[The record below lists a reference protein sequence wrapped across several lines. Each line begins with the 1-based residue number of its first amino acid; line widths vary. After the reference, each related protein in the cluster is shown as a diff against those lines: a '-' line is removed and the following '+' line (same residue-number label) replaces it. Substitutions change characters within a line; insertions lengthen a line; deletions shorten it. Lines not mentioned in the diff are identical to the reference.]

1 MTLEPEVRVWQTLII
16 DADDTLW
23 ENNIHF
29 ERAVDDFLDFLAH
42 SALGRDEVR
51 AVLDE
56 IEAANIRLHGYGAAA
71 FSRNLRQCYERL
83 AERPI
88 SEEDLGTVMGFGER
102 ILRQE
107 IEVIDGVEETLAYL
121 TPHHDL
127 VIFTKGHDE
136 EQRLK
141 IDRSGLGRYFDR
153 AVVVGEKDP
162 DAYRALVV
170 ELGVDPAWTWMVG
183 NSPKSDVNA
192 ALAAGLNAVYIPHA
206 STWSLEWQ
214 ELATGPGQLLVL
226 ERFADLRGYF

>member
-1 MTLEPEVRVWQTLII
+1 MKPEVRVWQTLIV

-23 ENNIHF
+23 ENNVHF
-29 ERAVDDFLDFLAH
+29 DRAVDDFLDFLAH
-42 SALGRDEVR
+42 STLGRDEVR

-56 IEAANIRLHGYGAAA
+56 IEAANFRMHGYGSAA
-71 FSRNLRQCYERL
+71 FARNLRQCYEHL

-88 SEEDLGTVMGFGER
+88 SEEDLATVMGFGER

-127 VIFTKGHDE
+127 VLFTKGHEE

-141 IDRSGLGRYFDR
+141 IDRSRLGQYFDR

-162 DAYRALVV
+162 DAYRALVG
-170 ELGVDPAWTWMVG
+170 ELGVESARTWMVG
-183 NSPKSDVNA
+183 NSPKSDINA
-192 ALAAGLNAVYIPHA
+192 ALAAGLNAVFVPHP
-206 STWSLEWQ
+206 STWRLEHQ
-214 ELATGPGQLLVL
+214 ELSSGPGQLLVL
-226 ERFADLRGYF
+226 ARFADLRDHF